1 MFGPFNFFISRSLGF
16 FKNNVPRK
24 CYGYLHLK
32 KWTTAFS
39 ILETKCDCII
49 WCKFPPSRKLIKL

>member
-1 MFGPFNFFISRSLGF
+1 MFGPFNFFISRLYGNITRTS
-16 FKNNVPRK
+16 PRK

-32 KWTTAFS
+32 KWSCTLY
-39 ILETKCDCII
+39 ILETKCDCVI